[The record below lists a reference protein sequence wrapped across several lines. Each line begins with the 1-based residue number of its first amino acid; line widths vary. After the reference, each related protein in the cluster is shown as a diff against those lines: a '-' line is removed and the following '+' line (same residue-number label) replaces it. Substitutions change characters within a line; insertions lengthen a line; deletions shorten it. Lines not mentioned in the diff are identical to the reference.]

1 MLQFVSRSSGR
12 TLQIVTSPTG
22 ALVVD
27 GAGMEG
33 PQVGNGELITPDH
46 FQCNSVCSNSSVTK
60 AMTNT
65 FITGVSVRK
74 LVPELILPHIRFP
87 M

>member
-1 MLQFVSRSSGR
+1 MTQNVPRMFYNFQELFRTGNVLQFVSRSSGR

-33 PQVGNGELITPDH
+33 PQVGNGKSAVIGYCYFVQPFTVLYDLYTAH
-46 FQCNSVCSNSSVTK
+46 V
-60 AMTNT
+60 
-65 FITGVSVRK
+65 
-74 LVPELILPHIRFP
+74 
-87 M
+87 